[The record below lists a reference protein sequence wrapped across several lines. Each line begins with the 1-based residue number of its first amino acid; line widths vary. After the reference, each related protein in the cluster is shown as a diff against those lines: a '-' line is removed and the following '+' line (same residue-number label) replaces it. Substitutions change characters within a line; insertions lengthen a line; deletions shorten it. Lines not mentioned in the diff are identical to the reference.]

1 MRRALLVMA
10 TAACGGGSGGSGGD
24 FATAADAVVG
34 IYNVGDLTRTEGG
47 CFEGGVS
54 ILQQDTF
61 AVAFVESAF
70 GFELLT
76 VLSCADPQNCRDKAA
91 NRNGVAIDFSYTVQF
106 LEDNG
111 DLTGEGASTG
121 FDMNGTCTDGEVFD
135 TTLTLDTGALRVEKA
150 IVIAD
155 DYPADS
161 EGFCTT
167 DRARDAAV
175 GNLCFAFEVLTATF
189 AEEL

>member
-1 MRRALLVMA
+1 MA

-34 IYNVGDLTRTEGG
+34 IYNVADLTRSEGF
-47 CFEGGVS
+47 CAEGGVS

-91 NRNGVAIDFSYTVQF
+91 NRNGFAIDFSYSVQF

-121 FDMNGTCTDGEVFD
+121 FEMNGTCTEGEVFD
-135 TTLTLDTGALRVEKA
+135 VTLTLADTGALRVEKA
-150 IVIAD
+150 IVVAD
-155 DYPADS
+155 DYAADS

-167 DRARDAAV
+167 DLAREAAV
-175 GNLCFAFEVLTATF
+175 GNQCFALEVLTATF